1 MTQRLVIEGL
11 RHGASAKAQLAGSL
25 HSSVHAPLAFAPE
38 TGECP
43 AGLQRM
49 ALFCKEMFCKFPS
62 LQESI
67 LISSKSRIKKLH

>member
-1 MTQRLVIEGL
+1 MTQRLAIESL

-25 HSSVHAPLAFAPE
+25 HSSVHAPLAFAPQ

-49 ALFCKEMFCKFPS
+49 ALFCKQMFCEFPS
-62 LQESI
+62 SQESN
-67 LISSKSRIKKLH
+67 LIS